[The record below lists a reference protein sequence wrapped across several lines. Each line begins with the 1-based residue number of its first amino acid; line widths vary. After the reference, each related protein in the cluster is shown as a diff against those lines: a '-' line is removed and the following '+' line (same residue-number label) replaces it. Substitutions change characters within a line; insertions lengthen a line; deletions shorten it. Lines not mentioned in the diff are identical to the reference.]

1 MNRMRIKALYCQA
14 NQVWTMDLTYISL
27 VKKIFDVFIGVCLMT
42 IVDWYSRQ
50 ILSWRPM
57 DNSAVCR
64 QWMRHCQATSALESS
79 ILDQGANPRVRPSPA
94 N

>member
-42 IVDWYSRQ
+42 IVD
-50 ILSWRPM
+50 
-57 DNSAVCR
+57 
-64 QWMRHCQATSALESS
+64 
-79 ILDQGANPRVRPSPA
+79 
-94 N
+94 